1 MTHNDGDSSPRP
13 YRWKYGPLRLVM
25 PWVCV
30 FVGVGMAIKGLI
42 APENDGATFVVLGVG
57 FVILGVVAAV
67 VARWMAK
74 RGI

>member
-1 MTHNDGDSSPRP
+1 MTHNDGDSSPRR

-30 FVGVGMAIKGLI
+30 VVGVGMAIKGLV
-42 APENDGATFVVLGVG
+42 APENDGTTFVVLGVG
-57 FVILGVVAAV
+57 FVILGVVAAI

>member
-1 MTHNDGDSSPRP
+1 MATH
-13 YRWKYGPLRLVM
+13 RLARIGGSTARFVVM

>member
-1 MTHNDGDSSPRP
+1 MTHNEGDSPPRR

-30 FVGVGMAIKGLI
+30 VVGVGMVIKGL
-42 APENDGATFVVLGVG
+42 ATPQYDGTTFVVLGIG
-57 FVILGVVAAV
+57 FVILGVAAAV